1 MIYILN
7 NVMEHELYKK
17 YNYTRHIESY
27 LAEWKAHN
35 FVFYISPFGKI
46 GKRTKD
52 VNLDKNLDNDTFKN
66 WYWIFRFF

>member
-1 MIYILN
+1 M
-7 NVMEHELYKK
+7 
-17 YNYTRHIESY
+17 RAPS
-27 LAEWKAHN
+27 KAHN

-66 WYWIFRFF
+66 WY